1 MTPQEF
7 VVQVHEAIVEDGA
20 EPYRLMLA
28 PSRMPP
34 TKPFLQ
40 RGRQLYAGLSDD
52 QREVFLEI
60 LEHVAMQTTCS
71 LFAILDGTSHFAR
84 GETFD
89 LSNRGQK
96 LNGGLTDTFLQLVK
110 AKEAGNG

>member
-1 MTPQEF
+1 MTPQQF
-7 VVQVHEAIVEDGA
+7 VVQIHESIVEDGA
-20 EPYRLMLA
+20 EPYRLMFA
-28 PSRMPP
+28 PSRTPP
-34 TKPFLQ
+34 TNPSLQ
-40 RGRQLYAGLSDD
+40 RGRQLFADLSDD

-60 LEHVAMQTTCS
+60 LERVAMQTTCS

-89 LSNRGQK
+89 LSNGGQK
-96 LNGGLTDTFLQLVK
+96 LNGGLTHIFLQLVK